1 MTTEQPAKKGH
12 GALGFA
18 LDFGPLLVFFLAN
31 YFGKSDTDP
40 ARGPLVATAVFMVAI
55 TVALIVSKWKLGK
68 ISPMMWISAVLVIG
82 FGGIALLLGDPR
94 YIQIKPT
101 IIYLLFAVMLIGGWL
116 RGKALLKYLL
126 EYAFEGVDD
135 AGWLKLSR
143 NWGVFFLA
151 MAAINEVI
159 RQPQLFSFD
168 SWLTIKVWG
177 VTALSFLF
185 TFSQLPMLMRH
196 GLAAGQNPPEND
208 VGDL

>member
-1 MTTEQPAKKGH
+1 MTEPQSKQKGH

-18 LDFGPLLVFFLAN
+18 LDFGPLLIFFIAN
-31 YFGKSDTDP
+31 HFVKSEDDP
-40 ARGPLVATAVFMVAI
+40 TRGPLIGTAAFMVAI
-55 TVALIVSKWKLGK
+55 TIALIVSKWKLGK
-68 ISPMMWISAVLVIG
+68 ISPMMWISAILVIG
-82 FGGIALLLGDPR
+82 FGGIALMLGEPR

-101 IIYLLFAVMLIGGWL
+101 IIYLLFATLLIGGWL

-143 NWGVFFLA
+143 NWGMFFIA
-151 MAAINEVI
+151 MAGINEII

-177 VTALSFLF
+177 VTACSVLF
-185 TFSQLPMLMRH
+185 TFSQIPMLIRH
-196 GLAAGQNPPEND
+196 GLKVADPIDEIPPQ
-208 VGDL
+208 G